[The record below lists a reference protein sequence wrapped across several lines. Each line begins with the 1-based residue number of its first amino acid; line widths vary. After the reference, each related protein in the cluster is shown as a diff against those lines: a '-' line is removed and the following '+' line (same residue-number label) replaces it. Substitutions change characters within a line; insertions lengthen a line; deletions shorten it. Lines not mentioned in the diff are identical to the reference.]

1 MIKLVL
7 PTHYY
12 EKIIEK
18 LGGNPAELPDRC
30 ECTMVDQIVNL
41 IDNGIEG
48 GGGGGGGFVVN
59 VFLQDNE
66 YAADKTYAEIVEA
79 AKKQPVI
86 AIEQFVND
94 EGQAGCNQYA
104 LMGCFNDCAIFA
116 APYLEVEMGE
126 NNHYTTGTFAG
137 FSYCYINANGFVSV
151 NSTD

>member
-48 GGGGGGGFVVN
+48 GGGGGGGFVVW
-59 VFLQDNE
+59 LSETDDGHTT
-66 YAADKTYAEIVEA
+66 DKTYSQIFDA
-79 AKKQPVI
+79 AKTQPVTLFEHFEEDGWH
-86 AIEQFVND
+86 AYV
-94 EGQAGCNQYA
+94 QYQLVSA
-104 LMGCFNDCAIFA
+104 DSNAVLFA
-116 APYLEVEMGE
+116 QPYVWYDDGGLIYLKSMLNCVYIMADGSVIKKTIQP
-126 NNHYTTGTFAG
+126 TT
-137 FSYCYINANGFVSV
+137 
-151 NSTD
+151 